1 MFIYPRIN
9 PIVFHLGVLKVHWY
23 GLMYLLSFLLGW
35 ALIRYRCRKFHFGL
49 SVEQVTD
56 LVFYIAVGVIIGG
69 RLGYM
74 LFYNLPNFL
83 HAPWIIVKI
92 WDGGM
97 SFHGGLLGVIL
108 IVWWWSHKQHR
119 YFVDVIDFI
128 VPVVPVG
135 LAAGRLGNFLQGELW
150 GKITNVPWA
159 MIYPQADLMP
169 RHPSEIY
176 EFFLEGV
183 LLFIVLWLYSSKPRP
198 RMAVSAMFLIGYGCA
213 RCLCEFF
220 RMPDPQYGYLAF
232 GWLTMGQILSF
243 PMILLGI
250 ILMWIAY
257 RKQRI

>member
-9 PIVFHLGVLKVHWY
+9 PIAFHLGVLKVHWY

-56 LVFYIAVGVIIGG
+56 LVFYIAIGVIIGG

-97 SFHGGLLGVIL
+97 SFHGGLVGVIL
-108 IVWWWSHKQHR
+108 MVWWWSHKQHR
-119 YFVDVIDFI
+119 HFVDIIDFI

-176 EFFLEGV
+176 EFLLEGV
-183 LLFIVLWLYSSKPRP
+183 LLFVVLWWYSSKPRP
-198 RMAVSAMFLIGYGCA
+198 RMAVSAMFLIGYGCV

-250 ILMWIAY
+250 ILIWIAY